1 LNAEDN
7 DNEEDAMFSATLK
20 RGAVAVAML
29 GTLAAVSCVFAQS
42 YPAKPIRFVVNFAPG
57 GGTDIVAR
65 AMAAEFTKT
74 LGQQVIVENR
84 AGGNGNIG
92 ADVVAKAA
100 PDGYTALI
108 ATNAA
113 IVINPHL
120 YKKLS
125 YDPLKDLAPVSQIAT
140 LPFVLVTHPS
150 VPARN
155 LKELIAL
162 AKNSP
167 KGLTY
172 GSSGS
177 GGGAHLA
184 GEMVRNMAH
193 VNVTHVPYKG
203 SAPALTGI
211 LSGEVDFM
219 FVSILTVTPLI
230 NDKRMRALAVTS
242 AKRNPALP
250 HVPAMSELPVLKGAE
265 SDLWYG
271 MLAPANTD
279 RRIVDALYKETARVL
294 ALPDFR
300 QKFEPSGTILVGN
313 TPEVFAKVIRSDYER
328 WGAVIKAAGTT
339 AD

>member
-1 LNAEDN
+1 
-7 DNEEDAMFSATLK
+7 MYSAIKHGTIAIAAL
-20 RGAVAVAML
+20 GAI
-29 GTLAAVSCVFAQS
+29 GTASAQS
-42 YPAKPIRFVVNFAPG
+42 YPTKPVRIVVNFAPG

-65 AMAAEFTKT
+65 MMAAEFTKT

-92 ADVVAKAA
+92 ADAVAKAP
-100 PDGYTALI
+100 PDGHTLLV

-150 VPARN
+150 VPARSVRD
-155 LKELIAL
+155 LIAL
-162 AKNSP
+162 AKATP

-172 GSSGS
+172 GSSGT

-184 GEMVRNMAH
+184 GEMLKNMAQ
-193 VNVTHVPYKG
+193 VNITHVPYKG

-230 NDKRMRALAVTS
+230 KDKRMRALAVTS
-242 AKRNPALP
+242 MKRNSALPDVPALSE
-250 HVPAMSELPVLKGAE
+250 HPALKTAE

-279 RRIVDALYKETARVL
+279 RRIIDVLYKETVRVL

-300 QKFEPSGTILVGN
+300 QKFEPSGTVLVGN
-313 TPEVFAKVIRSDYER
+313 TPDAFAKLIRSDYER

>member
-1 LNAEDN
+1 
-7 DNEEDAMFSATLK
+7 MYSAY
-20 RGAVAVAML
+20 VA
-29 GTLAAVSCVFAQS
+29 LAAAALGFCAGVSAQS
-42 YPAKPIRFVVNFAPG
+42 YPTKPVRIVVNFAPG

-65 AMAAEFTKT
+65 AMAVEFTKT
-74 LGQQVIVENR
+74 LGQQFIVENR

-92 ADVVAKAA
+92 ADAVAKAPA
-100 PDGYTALI
+100 DGHTLLV

-150 VPARN
+150 VPAKSIRD
-155 LKELIAL
+155 LITL
-162 AKNSP
+162 AKATP

-172 GSSGS
+172 GSSGT

-184 GEMVRNMAH
+184 GEMLKNMAH
-193 VNVTHVPYKG
+193 MNIIHVPYKG

-230 NDKRMRALAVTS
+230 KDRRMRAIAVS
-242 AKRNPALP
+242 SPKRNPALP
-250 HVPAMSELPVLKGAE
+250 DVPALSEMPQLRTAE

-271 MLAPANTD
+271 LLAPANTD
-279 RRIVDALYKETARVL
+279 RRLIDVLNKETVRIL

-313 TPEVFAKVIRSDYER
+313 TPDAFGKVIRSDYER

>member
-1 LNAEDN
+1 MYSAHMKYGALAIAALG
-7 DNEEDAMFSATLK
+7 AM
-20 RGAVAVAML
+20 GAAH
-29 GTLAAVSCVFAQS
+29 GQT
-42 YPAKPIRFVVNFAPG
+42 YPTKPVRIVVNFAPG

-65 AMAAEFTKT
+65 MMAAEFTKT

-92 ADVVAKAA
+92 ADAVAKAA
-100 PDGYTALI
+100 PDGHTLLV

-150 VPARN
+150 VPANNVR
-155 LKELIAL
+155 ELIAL
-162 AKNSP
+162 AKRTP

-172 GSSGS
+172 GSSGT

-184 GEMVRNMAH
+184 GEMLKNMAQ
-193 VNVTHVPYKG
+193 VNMTHVPYKG
-203 SAPALTGI
+203 SNPALTGI

-230 NDKRMRALAVTS
+230 KDKRMRALAVTS
-242 AKRNPALP
+242 GKRNPALP
-250 HVPAMSELPVLKGAE
+250 NVPAMSELPVLKGAE

-279 RRIVDALYKETARVL
+279 R
-294 ALPDFR
+294 
-300 QKFEPSGTILVGN
+300 
-313 TPEVFAKVIRSDYER
+313 
-328 WGAVIKAAGTT
+328 
-339 AD
+339 

>member
-1 LNAEDN
+1 MYLAR
-7 DNEEDAMFSATLK
+7 L
-20 RGAVAVAML
+20 AVAVGAL
-29 GTLAAVSCVFAQS
+29 GLCAGAAAQN
-42 YPAKPIRFVVNFAPG
+42 YPTKPVRIVVNFAPG

-65 AMAAEFTKT
+65 ALAAEFTRT
-74 LGQQVIVENR
+74 LGQQFIVENR

-92 ADVVAKAA
+92 ADVVAKAP
-100 PDGYTALI
+100 PDGHTVLV

-125 YDPLKDLAPVSQIAT
+125 YDPLKDLAPVSRIAT
-140 LPFVLVTHPS
+140 LPFVLVTHPT
-150 VPARN
+150 VPAKSLRD
-155 LKELIAL
+155 LIAL
-162 AKNSP
+162 ARATP

-172 GSSGS
+172 GSSGT

-184 GEMVRNMAH
+184 GEMLKNMAH
-193 VNVTHVPYKG
+193 MNIVHVPYKG

-230 NDKRMRALAVTS
+230 KDRRMRAIAVS
-242 AKRNPALP
+242 SPKRNPALP
-250 HVPAMSELPVLKGAE
+250 DVPALSELPQLKTAE

-271 MLAPANTD
+271 MLAPARTD
-279 RRIVDALYKETARVL
+279 PRVIDVLQRETARVV
-294 ALPDFR
+294 ALPDFKN
-300 QKFEPSGTILVGN
+300 KFEPSGTILVGN
-313 TPEVFAKVIRSDYER
+313 TPDAFGKVIRSDYER

>member
-1 LNAEDN
+1 MYSAHIKRALAIAALG
-7 DNEEDAMFSATLK
+7 AM
-20 RGAVAVAML
+20 GAAH
-29 GTLAAVSCVFAQS
+29 GQT
-42 YPAKPIRFVVNFAPG
+42 YPTKPVRIVVNFAPG

-65 AMAAEFTKT
+65 MMAAEFTKT

-92 ADVVAKAA
+92 ADAVAKAA
-100 PDGYTALI
+100 PDGHTLLV

-120 YKKLS
+120 YKKLP

-150 VPARN
+150 VPARSVRD
-155 LKELIAL
+155 LITL
-162 AKNSP
+162 AKSTP

-172 GSSGS
+172 GSSGT

-184 GEMVRNMAH
+184 GEMLKNMAQ
-193 VNVTHVPYKG
+193 VNITHVPYKG

-219 FVSILTVTPLI
+219 FVSVLTVTPLI
-230 NDKRMRALAVTS
+230 KDKRMRALAVTS
-242 AKRNPALP
+242 MKRNPALP
-250 HVPAMSELPVLKGAE
+250 DVPALSEVPALKSAE

-279 RRIVDALYKETARVL
+279 RRIVDVLYKETVRVL

-300 QKFEPSGTILVGN
+300 QKFEPSGTVLVGN
-313 TPEVFAKVIRSDYER
+313 TPETFAKVIRSDYER

-339 AD
+339 AE

>member
-1 LNAEDN
+1 
-7 DNEEDAMFSATLK
+7 MYSARL
-20 RGAVAVAML
+20 AVAVSAL
-29 GTLAAVSCVFAQS
+29 GLCAGAAAQN
-42 YPAKPIRFVVNFAPG
+42 YPTKPVRIVVNFAPG

-65 AMAAEFTKT
+65 ALAAEFTRT
-74 LGQQVIVENR
+74 LGQQFIVENR

-92 ADVVAKAA
+92 ADAVAKAPA
-100 PDGYTALI
+100 DGHTVLV

-150 VPARN
+150 VPAKSIRD
-155 LKELIAL
+155 LIAL
-162 AKNSP
+162 AKATP

-172 GSSGS
+172 GSSGT

-184 GEMVRNMAH
+184 GEMLKNMAH
-193 VNVTHVPYKG
+193 MNIVHVPYKG

-230 NDKRMRALAVTS
+230 KDQRMRAIAVS
-242 AKRNPALP
+242 SPKRNPALP
-250 HVPAMSELPVLKGAE
+250 DVPALSELPQLKTAE

-279 RRIVDALYKETARVL
+279 RRVIDVLQKETARVI
-294 ALPDFR
+294 ALRDFK

-313 TPEVFAKVIRSDYER
+313 TPDTFAKVIHSDYER

>member
-1 LNAEDN
+1 
-7 DNEEDAMFSATLK
+7 MYSARIAVAAAALGVCA
-20 RGAVAVAML
+20 GAV
-29 GTLAAVSCVFAQS
+29 AQS
-42 YPAKPIRFVVNFAPG
+42 YPTKPVRIVVNFAPG

-65 AMAAEFTKT
+65 ALAAEFTRT
-74 LGQQVIVENR
+74 LGQQFIVENR

-92 ADVVAKAA
+92 ADAVARA
-100 PDGYTALI
+100 PADGHTVLV

-150 VPARN
+150 VPAKSVR
-155 LKELIAL
+155 ELVAL
-162 AKNSP
+162 AKATP

-172 GSSGS
+172 GSSGT

-184 GEMVRNMAH
+184 GEMLKNMAH
-193 VNVTHVPYKG
+193 MNIVHVPYKG

-219 FVSILTVTPLI
+219 FVSILTVTPMI
-230 NDKRMRALAVTS
+230 KERRMRAIAVS
-242 AKRNPALP
+242 SPKRNPALP
-250 HVPAMSELPVLKGAE
+250 DVPALSEVPQLRTAE

-279 RRIVDALYKETARVL
+279 RRILDVLYKETARVL
-294 ALPDFR
+294 ALPDFK

-313 TPEVFAKVIRSDYER
+313 TPDAFSKVIRSDYER
-328 WGAVIKAAGTT
+328 WRAVIKAAGTT

>member
-1 LNAEDN
+1 MATAIALASVGVL
-7 DNEEDAMFSATLK
+7 SA
-20 RGAVAVAML
+20 
-29 GTLAAVSCVFAQS
+29 SAQS
-42 YPAKPIRFVVNFAPG
+42 YPTKPIRFIVNFAPG
-57 GGTDIVAR
+57 GGTDLVAR
-65 AMAAEFTKT
+65 AMAPEFTRT

-92 ADVVAKAA
+92 ADVVAKAP
-100 PDGYTALI
+100 PDGYTFLI

-140 LPFVLVTHPS
+140 LPFVLVVHPS
-150 VPARN
+150 VPAKSVR
-155 LKELIAL
+155 ELIAL
-162 AKNSP
+162 SKSTP

-172 GSSGS
+172 GSSGT

-184 GEMVRNMAH
+184 GEMLKNMA
-193 VNVTHVPYKG
+193 NINITHVPYKG
-203 SAPALTGI
+203 SAPALTGM

-230 NDKRMRALAVTS
+230 KDGRLRAIAVSS
-242 AKRNPALP
+242 ADRNKALP
-250 HVPAMSELPVLKGAE
+250 NVPAMGELPMLKGAE

-279 RRIVDALYKETARVL
+279 RRIIDAIYKETVRVL
-294 ALPDFR
+294 ALPEFR
-300 QKFEPSGTILVGN
+300 SRFEPSGTVLVGN
-313 TPEVFAKVIRSDYER
+313 TPDAFGKLMRNEYER
-328 WGAVIKAAGTT
+328 WGKVVKAAGTT

>member
-1 LNAEDN
+1 MYVARL
-7 DNEEDAMFSATLK
+7 
-20 RGAVAVAML
+20 AVAVSAL
-29 GTLAAVSCVFAQS
+29 GLCAGAAAQN
-42 YPAKPIRFVVNFAPG
+42 YPTKPVRIVVNFAPG

-65 AMAAEFTKT
+65 ALAAEFTRT
-74 LGQQVIVENR
+74 LGQQFIVENR

-92 ADVVAKAA
+92 ADVVAKAP
-100 PDGYTALI
+100 PDGHTVLV

-140 LPFVLVTHPS
+140 LPFVLVTHPT
-150 VPARN
+150 VPAKSLRD
-155 LKELIAL
+155 LIAL
-162 AKNSP
+162 AKATP

-172 GSSGS
+172 GSSGT

-184 GEMVRNMAH
+184 GEMLKNMAH
-193 VNVTHVPYKG
+193 MNIVHVPYKG

-230 NDKRMRALAVTS
+230 KDRRMRAIAVS
-242 AKRNPALP
+242 SPKRNPALP
-250 HVPAMSELPVLKGAE
+250 DVPALSELPQLKTAE

-271 MLAPANTD
+271 MLAPARTD
-279 RRIVDALYKETARVL
+279 PRVIDVLQRETARVV
-294 ALPDFR
+294 ALPDFKN
-300 QKFEPSGTILVGN
+300 KFEPSGTILVGN
-313 TPEVFAKVIRSDYER
+313 TPDAFGKVIRSDYER

>member
-1 LNAEDN
+1 MYLAR
-7 DNEEDAMFSATLK
+7 A
-20 RGAVAVAML
+20 AVAAGAL
-29 GTLAAVSCVFAQS
+29 GLCAAVSAQS
-42 YPAKPIRFVVNFAPG
+42 YPTKPVRIVVNFAPG

-65 AMAAEFTKT
+65 AMAVELTKT
-74 LGQQVIVENR
+74 LGQQFIVENR

-92 ADVVAKAA
+92 ADAVAKAPA
-100 PDGYTALI
+100 DGHTVLV

-150 VPARN
+150 VPAKSVRD
-155 LKELIAL
+155 LITL
-162 AKNSP
+162 AKATP

-172 GSSGS
+172 GSSGT

-184 GEMVRNMAH
+184 GEMLKNMAH
-193 VNVTHVPYKG
+193 MNIVHVPYKG

-230 NDKRMRALAVTS
+230 KDRRMRAIAVS
-242 AKRNPALP
+242 SPKRNPALP
-250 HVPAMSELPVLKGAE
+250 DVPALSEMPQLKTAE

-271 MLAPANTD
+271 LLAPANTD
-279 RRIVDALYKETARVL
+279 RRVVDVLNRETVRIL
-294 ALPDFR
+294 ALPEFR

-313 TPEVFAKVIRSDYER
+313 TPDAFGKVIRSDYDR